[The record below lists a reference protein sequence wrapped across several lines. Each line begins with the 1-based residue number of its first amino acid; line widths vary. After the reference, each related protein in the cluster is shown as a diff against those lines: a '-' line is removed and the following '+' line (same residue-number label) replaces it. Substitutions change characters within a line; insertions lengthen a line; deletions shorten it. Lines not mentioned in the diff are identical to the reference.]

1 MDVKY
6 LKRVGLGI
14 LAAIVSVAFA
24 VYLIYHI
31 SMSFK
36 DNIVTAVASYT
47 VETKS
52 VQCMGYIF
60 RDETVLTSS
69 VNGTLGLAYSDGT
82 KVSIGSKVA
91 EVYSSAKDL
100 DLVSRIEDI
109 ERRIDIL
116 EESSLG
122 GSYSDVGQ
130 ASSKISGTLEDIK
143 GYISNGDLY
152 SVVET
157 RDELLVQ
164 INRLQLI
171 TDVVDDFDSEL
182 VNLRTELESIRR
194 GMGGVASTVTAPQS
208 GYFYSSCDGGE
219 ELFGLDAL
227 ENLTV
232 SSFNTLVDT
241 AKNISAPS
249 GAVGKIA
256 VGYRWYIVARTTKLE
271 SEKYDVGKSYPIT
284 FEDNSDVCIPLTL
297 ERIVDD
303 TMGDD
308 SLLVFCCTEIPLDF
322 DFLRCQNISIESEEY
337 KGYKVPRSA
346 MRLVNGELGVYV
358 LSGTTVG
365 FKKIDVV
372 YEGDGYVISA
382 LRETYG
388 ENAHEYLNLNENII
402 VEGKELYDGKIIVW

>member
-6 LKRVGLGI
+6 LKKVGLGV
-14 LAAIVSVAFA
+14 LAAIISVAFT

-31 SMSFK
+31 SLSFK
-36 DNIVTAVASYT
+36 DNIVTAVATYT
-47 VETKS
+47 VETKA
-52 VQCMGYIF
+52 VRCKGYVF

-91 EVYSSAKDL
+91 DIYSSSKDL
-100 DLVSRIEDI
+100 DLVSRIEDV

-116 EESSLG
+116 EQSSLG

-130 ASSKISGTLEDIK
+130 ASSKISVTLDDIK
-143 GYISNGDLY
+143 DNISSGDLY
-152 SVVET
+152 SAIES
-157 RDELLVQ
+157 RDELLVN
-164 INRLQLI
+164 INRFQLI
-171 TDVVDDFDSEL
+171 TDAVDDFDSEL
-182 VNLRTELESIRR
+182 VALRTELENIRR
-194 GMGGVASTVTAPQS
+194 GIGGVATIVTAPKS
-208 GYFYSSCDGGE
+208 GYFYSECDGGE
-219 ELFGLDAL
+219 EIFGLDAL

-232 SSFNTLVDT
+232 SSFNSLTES
-241 AKNISAPS
+241 AENISAPNN
-249 GAVGKIA
+249 AVGKIA

-271 SEKYDVGKSYPIT
+271 SEKYDVGKSYLIT
-284 FEDNSDVCIPLTL
+284 FEDNSDICLPLSL
-297 ERIVDD
+297 ERVVDD

-322 DFLRCQNISIESEEY
+322 EFLRCQNISIASEEY
-337 KGYKVPRSA
+337 KGYKVPKDS
-346 MRLVNGELGVYV
+346 MRLVNDDIGVYV
-358 LSGTTVG
+358 LSGTTVS
-365 FKKIDVV
+365 FKKIEIV

-388 ENAHEYLNLNENII
+388 DDAHEYLNLNENII